1 MNVVAFVGKVK
12 EVPQLRES
20 SAGNKFTTMVVEVR
34 RNFPNSDGN
43 YDIDKITVTLW
54 KGIAETTA
62 NICKPGDSIA
72 IKGRLQSHEYEGRDG
87 VMRCSYDIIAEFVDY
102 VH

>member
-12 EVPQLRES
+12 ELPQLKES
-20 SAGNKFTTMVVEVR
+20 SAGDKYTTMTLEVR
-34 RNFPNSDGN
+34 RNFPNSDGT
-43 YDIDKITVTLW
+43 YEFDKIAVTLW

-62 NICKPGDSIA
+62 SICKPGDSVA
-72 IKGRLQSHEYEGRDG
+72 IKGRIQSHDYEGRDG
-87 VMRCSYDIIAEFVDY
+87 VIRSAYDIIAEFVDY